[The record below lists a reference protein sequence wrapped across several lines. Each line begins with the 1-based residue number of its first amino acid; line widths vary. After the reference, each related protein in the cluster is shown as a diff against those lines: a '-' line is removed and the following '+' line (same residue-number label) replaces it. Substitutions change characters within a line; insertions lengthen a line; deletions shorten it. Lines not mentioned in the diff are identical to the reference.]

1 MSKEAEYPARE
12 PIFNAPPYIIGLCGV
27 IVVIHAATS
36 LLGQEAAI
44 WMLQRFAYS
53 PLYLWSAL
61 GAVDLNIPALRLGTL
76 VTHAFLH
83 ADWLHL
89 GVNVG
94 LLLSFGAVVERIF
107 GGVHMLLVFLLSAV
121 AGAVTQTF
129 FEGQAP
135 FVMVGASATVYAMM
149 ALVVCIMIVSK
160 QGGMRQR
167 GLIMAVVLMGLNLLT
182 GLIGLG
188 DFLGGAEIAWQA
200 HLGGFVLGLLVFK
213 PLLWLRRRRLSQAAR

>member
-1 MSKEAEYPARE
+1 MSKEADYPARE
-12 PIFNAPPYIIGLCGV
+12 PIFNAPPFVIALCGV
-27 IVVIHAATS
+27 MVVIHAATS

-44 WMLQRFAYS
+44 WALQRFAYS

-61 GAVDLNIPALRLGTL
+61 GAVELNISPWRLGTL

-94 LLLSFGAVVERIF
+94 LLLSFGAVVERVF
-107 GGVHMLLVFLLSAV
+107 GRVALLLVFLLSAV

-149 ALVVCIMIVSK
+149 AVVVCIMIASK
-160 QGGMRQR
+160 QGGLRQR
-167 GLIMAVVLMGLNLLT
+167 GLVMGVVLMGLNLLT
-182 GLIGLG
+182 GVVGLG

-200 HLGGFVLGLLVFK
+200 HLGGFLLGLLAFK
-213 PLLWLRRRRLSQAAR
+213 PLVWERRRRLRGQLR